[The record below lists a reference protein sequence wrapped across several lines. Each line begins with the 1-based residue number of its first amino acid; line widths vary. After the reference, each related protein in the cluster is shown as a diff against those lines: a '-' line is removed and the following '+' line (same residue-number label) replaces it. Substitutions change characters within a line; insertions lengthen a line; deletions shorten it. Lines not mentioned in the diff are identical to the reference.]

1 MFFKLY
7 SSHFLLKF
15 QKQAKNNLPGII
27 LVLLGKI
34 IIFGHNEIKWKQMF
48 LLHEWINIF
57 YIKNINH
64 LKKYIN

>member
-48 LLHEWINIF
+48 LLHE
-57 YIKNINH
+57 
-64 LKKYIN
+64 